1 MFVRRHAADVGNL
14 RALEDDSTEDPN
26 RGAVIATQSV
36 ENIAGIVIPDT
47 ALVREVTEFIRDAEN
62 DLLFHH
68 SRRVFL
74 FGALQGRRR
83 GLEPDLELLYVG
95 AMFHDLGLTERYRT
109 SDVRFEVD
117 SANAAREF
125 LVEHGVDKADADK
138 VWLGIALHTTPGVPE
153 FLEPEIALVTAG
165 VETDVL
171 GIGRDDLAPEALAA
185 VTAAH
190 PRPDFK
196 QRILGA
202 FNDGMKHRPQT
213 TFGTCNADVLERF
226 DPEFVRDNFV
236 DTILTN
242 TWPE

>member
-1 MFVRRHAADVGNL
+1 M
-14 RALEDDSTEDPN
+14 
-26 RGAVIATQSV
+26 
-36 ENIAGIVIPDT
+36 
-47 ALVREVTEFIRDAEN
+47 
-62 DLLFHH
+62 LFNH

-83 GLEPDLELLYVG
+83 GLQPDLELLYAG

-109 SDVRFEVD
+109 SMVRFEVD
-117 SANAAREF
+117 GANAARDF
-125 LVEHGVDKADADK
+125 LLERGVDKADADR
-138 VWLGIALHTTPGVPE
+138 VWLSIALHTTPGVPE

-171 GIGRDDLAPEALAA
+171 GIGRDDLSAEALAA

-196 QRILGA
+196 QRILSA

-213 TFGTCNADVLERF
+213 TSGTCNDDVLERF
-226 DPEFVRDNFV
+226 DRTFVRDNFV
-236 DTILTN
+236 DTILN
-242 TWPE
+242 NSWPE

>member
-1 MFVRRHAADVGNL
+1 MATELTDTIAD
-14 RALEDDSTEDPN
+14 
-26 RGAVIATQSV
+26 
-36 ENIAGIVIPDT
+36 IVIPDT
-47 ALVREVTEFIRDAEN
+47 RLVHEITEFIRGAED
-62 DLLFHH
+62 DLLFDH

-74 FGALQGRRR
+74 FGALQGRRL
-83 GLEPDLELLYVG
+83 GLQPDLELLYAG
-95 AMFHDLGLTERYRT
+95 AMFHDLGLTQRYRT
-109 SDVRFEVD
+109 SSLRFEVD
-117 SANAAREF
+117 SANAARDF
-125 LVEHGVDKADADK
+125 LLERGVDKADAGK

-196 QRILGA
+196 QRILAA
-202 FNDGMKHRPQT
+202 FNEGMKHRPHS
-213 TFGTCNADVLERF
+213 TFGTVNADVLEHF
-226 DPEFVRDNFV
+226 DPAFVRDNFV
-236 DTILTN
+236 EIIRDN

>member
-1 MFVRRHAADVGNL
+1 VV
-14 RALEDDSTEDPN
+14 
-26 RGAVIATQSV
+26 TQSTDT
-36 ENIAGIVIPDT
+36 IAGIAVPDT
-47 ALVREVTEFIRDAEN
+47 PLVRAVTEFIRESEN
-62 DLLFHH
+62 DLLFNH

-83 GLEPDLELLYVG
+83 GLQPDLELLYAG

-109 SDVRFEVD
+109 SVVRFEVD
-117 SANAAREF
+117 GANAARDF
-125 LVEHGVDKADADK
+125 LLERGVDRAAADK
-138 VWLGIALHTTPGVPE
+138 VWLSIALHTTPGVPE

-171 GIGRDDLAPEALAA
+171 GIGRDDLSPEALAA

-196 QRILGA
+196 QRILSA

-213 TFGTCNADVLERF
+213 TSGTCNDDVLERF
-226 DPEFVRDNFV
+226 DPTFVRDNFV
-236 DTILTN
+236 DTILNN